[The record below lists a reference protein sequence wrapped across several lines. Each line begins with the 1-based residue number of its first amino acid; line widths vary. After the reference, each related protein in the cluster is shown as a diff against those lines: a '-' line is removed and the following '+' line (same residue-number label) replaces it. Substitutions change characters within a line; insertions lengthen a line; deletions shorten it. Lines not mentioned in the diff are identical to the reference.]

1 MDANGALRAVELN
14 TCEFEVSDGVTV
26 ALYIHLISFL
36 CRRRQTKREVEMRD
50 RVGQTDRQ
58 TDRQQ
63 RGRKNITT
71 GNEIKGVDMVIK
83 YVGNIITVSCDKKAK
98 LLLALVVFISVDV
111 IFSIPSF
118 EKDDNLNHTVNTKTN

>member
-1 MDANGALRAVELN
+1 MDANGVLRAVELN

-58 TDRQQ
+58 TDRQTAE
-63 RGRKNITT
+63 RKEEYN
-71 GNEIKGVDMVIK
+71 NRK
-83 YVGNIITVSCDKKAK
+83 
-98 LLLALVVFISVDV
+98 
-111 IFSIPSF
+111 
-118 EKDDNLNHTVNTKTN
+118 

>member
-1 MDANGALRAVELN
+1 
-14 TCEFEVSDGVTV
+14 
-26 ALYIHLISFL
+26 
-36 CRRRQTKREVEMRD
+36 
-50 RVGQTDRQ
+50 
-58 TDRQQ
+58 
-63 RGRKNITT
+63 
-71 GNEIKGVDMVIK
+71 MVIK